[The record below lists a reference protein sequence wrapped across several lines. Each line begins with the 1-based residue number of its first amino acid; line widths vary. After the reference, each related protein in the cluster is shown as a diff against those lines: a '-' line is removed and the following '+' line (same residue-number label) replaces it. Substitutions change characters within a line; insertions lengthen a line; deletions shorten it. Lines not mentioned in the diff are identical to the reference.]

1 MFLNKN
7 VLICFLS
14 EHRPNSS
21 RMMMKPGRSFSSVL
35 TCIQRLYEGVNDE
48 PVDIHD
54 YRIQAG
60 HEPSLEGNKRNDY
73 V

>member
-1 MFLNKN
+1 
-7 VLICFLS
+7 
-14 EHRPNSS
+14 
-21 RMMMKPGRSFSSVL
+21 MMMKPGRSFSSVL